1 MDPIKS
7 ALNLF
12 RRLPPEDVE
21 STFHAV
27 TVLREALTDEL
38 LQHIDFP
45 LKVGYDKDANKSFI
59 ISDFNCNGD
68 SYRSPWTNKYFP
80 PSDNGF
86 FPNRQLRHLEEIA
99 NFLFEKYTEMYYDQ
113 ALSSVYLWDSDSHI
127 CGCFLIMKEVLES
140 PKQEAYG
147 SWHSIH
153 LVEVI
158 PDISQKKAE
167 YRLTSSIQLYLT
179 IKGSAIG
186 VAKQNGTL
194 TRQASAMMAYSR
206 DEDHVANVGQMIE
219 EMENFVRSNLDT
231 LYMSKNQETVDTIRI
246 LHPSDLPKRSLL
258 AELSGK
264 LKPRME

>member
-1 MDPIKS
+1 MLSHHERCPF
-7 ALNLF
+7 LY
-12 RRLPPEDVE
+12 
-21 STFHAV
+21 H
-27 TVLREALTDEL
+27 
-38 LQHIDFP
+38 
-45 LKVGYDKDANKSFI
+45 SF
-59 ISDFNCNGD
+59 
-68 SYRSPWTNKYFP
+68 
-80 PSDNGF
+80 
-86 FPNRQLRHLEEIA
+86 
-99 NFLFEKYTEMYYDQ
+99 
-113 ALSSVYLWDSDSHI
+113 V
-127 CGCFLIMKEVLES
+127 EVLES

-219 EMENFVRSNLDT
+219 EMENFVRSNLAT